1 MYKIVKIENSPRKNK
16 RFRVY
21 LENNDHYDFGLD
33 NGKTYVDHKDK
44 IKRENYRKRHM
55 ANDTEKHLIQN
66 FIPSPSLFS
75 YYILWGDSTSVEEN
89 IEKLNKRLK

>member
-21 LENNDHYDFGLD
+21 LENDEHYDFGLD
-33 NGKTYVDHKDK
+33 NGKTYVDHNDK

-55 ANDTEKHLIQN
+55 ANNTEKHLIQN
-66 FIPSPSLFS
+66 FIPSPALFS
-75 YYILWGDSTSVEEN
+75 YYILWGDSTSVNEN

>member
-33 NGKTYVDHKDK
+33 NGKTYVDHHDK

-66 FIPSPSLFS
+66 FIPSPALFS
-75 YYILWGDSTSVEEN
+75 YYILWGDSTSVNEN
-89 IEKLNKRLK
+89 IEKINKRLK

>member
-55 ANDTEKHLIQN
+55 ANDIEKHLIQN
-66 FIPSPSLFS
+66 FIPSPALFS
-75 YYILWGDSTSVEEN
+75 YYILWGDSTSVNEN

>member
-21 LENNDHYDFGLD
+21 LENDEHYDFGLD
-33 NGKTYVDHKDK
+33 NGKTYVDHKEK

-55 ANDTEKHLIQN
+55 ANNTEKYLIQN
-66 FIPSPSLFS
+66 FIPSPALFS
-75 YYILWGDSTSVEEN
+75 YYILWGDSTSVNEN

>member
-33 NGKTYVDHKDK
+33 NGKTYIDHHDK

-66 FIPSPSLFS
+66 FIPSPALFS
-75 YYILWGDSTSVEEN
+75 YYILWGDSTSVQEN